1 MKKLVLIA
9 AVAALSACNQN
20 KAEPAPAASEA
31 AATPSAV
38 AAATTDSGANM
49 AGTYDYTYEGKPT
62 TTVIK
67 DDWTYEDSQGGKV
80 IEKGKW
86 SQKDGQICFADDKGN
101 PPKCWT
107 TTEPDSMGMFTA
119 TSLDG
124 KTVLKITKKKA

>member
-20 KAEPAPAASEA
+20 KGEPAPAASEA
-31 AATPSAV
+31 AATPPAIET
-38 AAATTDSGANM
+38 AASM
-49 AGTYDYTYEGKPT
+49 AGTYDYTYEGKAT
-62 TTVIK
+62 TTLANA
-67 DDWTYEDSQGGKV
+67 DGTYEDTQGGKV

-86 SQKDGQICFADDKGN
+86 SQTNGQTCFADDQGN

-119 TSLDG
+119 TSTDG
-124 KTVLKITKKKA
+124 KTVLQIKKTA